1 MIHHLSFPKGSFV
14 NGGIFSEHTSVK
26 YATIDKAIQFI
37 KAGQICFMAKTY
49 IKNAFRIIPIR
60 PEDYGLLGK
69 QWRDF
74 YYYDRS
80 LPMGCSLSCLTF
92 ETFSTTVEWTAHS
105 KLNISYILHLLD
117 NFLLIA
123 PSRQLCEMQL
133 DLFLSLCSYLGISMT
148 PEKTYGPVTIL
159 SFAGIELDSV
169 LLEARSP
176 SDKLDKCRSL
186 ISEFLQRKKV
196 TLNKVQS
203 LTGLLNFSCPVV
215 IPGRAFL
222 QRLIDLTLGIHS
234 PEHKIWLN
242 KEVKEDLNFVLF

>member
-1 MIHHLSFPKGSFV
+1 MVVFF
-14 NGGIFSEHTSVK
+14 FEHTSVK
-26 YATIDKAIQFI
+26 YATIDKAIQLI
-37 KAGQICFMAKTY
+37 KAGQGCFMAKTY

-105 KLNISYILHLLD
+105 KLNISYLLHLLD

-133 DLFLSLCSYLGISMT
+133 DLFLSLCSYLSISMT

-176 SDKLDKCRSL
+176 SDADPL
-186 ISEFLQRKKV
+186 F
-196 TLNKVQS
+196 
-203 LTGLLNFSCPVV
+203 LNFCNAKKSPLTK
-215 IPGRAFL
+215 FSLL
-222 QRLIDLTLGIHS
+222 QAC
-234 PEHKIWLN
+234 
-242 KEVKEDLNFVLF
+242 